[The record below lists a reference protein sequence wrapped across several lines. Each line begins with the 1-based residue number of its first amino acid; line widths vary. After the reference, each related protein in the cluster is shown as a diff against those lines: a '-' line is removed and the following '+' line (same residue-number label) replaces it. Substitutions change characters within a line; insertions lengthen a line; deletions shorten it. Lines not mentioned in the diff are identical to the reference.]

1 MLRLCHAARLRARSF
16 SSAGEL
22 DGNEGAWP
30 SAGLDLVVIESQAG
44 VVVAGE
50 SEAGGDCIAESFT
63 AADMVVIIQR
73 ASDEG
78 NNADCHSQRAWRQAL
93 ILALTPP
100 VRLRL
105 FGVQFSQRTA
115 VDVRVSAA
123 RGFGDLARI
132 LAISM
137 GYLAERFSSAC
148 VLMNSDGSTRATPN
162 SERGER

>member
-132 LAISM
+132 WQFQWVIWRRGFRVLV
-137 GYLAERFSSAC
+137 SS
-148 VLMNSDGSTRATPN
+148 
-162 SERGER
+162 